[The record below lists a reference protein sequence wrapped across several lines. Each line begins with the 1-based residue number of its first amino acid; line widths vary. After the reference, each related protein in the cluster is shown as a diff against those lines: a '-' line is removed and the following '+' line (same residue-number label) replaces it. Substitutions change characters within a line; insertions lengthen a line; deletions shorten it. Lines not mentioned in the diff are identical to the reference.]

1 MGDPVNAGAKWP
13 NSTLK
18 CETEDGKRA
27 CLCGGQCK
35 AHLLGGRVRPGHCCE
50 SLALL
55 AQCRG
60 CSVPS
65 SCNVTCTPGSCW
77 KERVL
82 TPRARVGPRPGTPGE
97 LRWFV
102 EGPLRPPDL
111 SSQPPCLPDD
121 CKRQTQHLQ
130 EETWSSALS
139 SPARTSP
146 HPVTLPS
153 MSYCL
158 ATHLTPRPAPHQP
171 AGLSPECSW
180 LHPPSPPPRSC
191 GFSGTCGRTQG
202 RRANLGQNTCR
213 QDVTQD
219 GLIFPGSQEEE
230 ARFHPR

>member
-1 MGDPVNAGAKWP
+1 MPQPQIGPSPLEFTFPLPLCHGAPSSPAGLMVGDPVNAGAKWP

-60 CSVPS
+60 CPVPS

-121 CKRQTQHLQ
+121 CKRQTTPSRRNLVFSPLQ
-130 EETWSSALS
+130 
-139 SPARTSP
+139 PGKD
-146 HPVTLPS
+146 VT
-153 MSYCL
+153 
-158 ATHLTPRPAPHQP
+158 
-171 AGLSPECSW
+171 
-180 LHPPSPPPRSC
+180 PPSDPP
-191 GFSGTCGRTQG
+191 
-202 RRANLGQNTCR
+202 
-213 QDVTQD
+213 
-219 GLIFPGSQEEE
+219 
-230 ARFHPR
+230 